1 MLKLLGDQLNHPSEF
16 KTKKWIEINSES
28 GT

>member
-1 MLKLLGDQLNHPSEF
+1 MIKLLGDQLNHPSEF
-16 KTKKWIEINSES
+16 KTKKWIEIDSES